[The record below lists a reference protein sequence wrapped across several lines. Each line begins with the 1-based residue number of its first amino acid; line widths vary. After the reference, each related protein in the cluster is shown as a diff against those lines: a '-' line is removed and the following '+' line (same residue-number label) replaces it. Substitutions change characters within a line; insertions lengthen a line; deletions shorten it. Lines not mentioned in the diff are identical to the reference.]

1 MNYQQIEQLSPEW
14 WQLKVGKVSGTR
26 FGQIISGRE
35 NMLIDEMANEILD
48 GYCEMDDFESED
60 MLFGKENEPIAIDL
74 YEAQS
79 GLKFERG
86 GVIVSEINPD
96 IHMASPDGITLDCK
110 IIVEVKCT
118 QSGKIQ
124 INRFRKGVESK
135 NLPQIINY
143 FAVSNKVE
151 EVHWISYCPFRP
163 EIELVVHIFKRG
175 TIIETKVLKSGTTV
189 TTIQDKVN
197 EGLAQLPNLQSELN
211 LLIEKIK
218 F

>member
-1 MNYQQIEQLSPEW
+1 MNYQQIEQLSPDW

-26 FGQIISGRE
+26 FGQLISGRE

-48 GYCEMDDFESED
+48 GFCEMDDFESEA
-60 MLFGKENEPIAIDL
+60 MIFGNENEPIAIDL

-79 GLKFERG
+79 GLKFDRG
-86 GVIVSEINPD
+86 GVIISDINPD
-96 IHMASPDGITLDCK
+96 IHMASPDAISLDRK

-135 NLPQIINY
+135 YLPQIINY
-143 FAVSNKVE
+143 FAVSPEVD
-151 EVHWISYCPFRP
+151 EVHWVSYCPFRP
-163 EIELVVHIFKRG
+163 EKPLVVYIYKRG
-175 TIIETKVLKSGTTV
+175 TIIETKVLKSGTTE
-189 TTIQDKVN
+189 TMIQDKVN
-197 EGLAQLPNLQSELN
+197 EGLAQLPSLQSELN